1 MVKILK
7 YLYGKKIRRERSLSC
22 TVRPRLDSCWGEYST
37 QLTDSAK
44 AHRQAKGRHCICRA
58 GGCKCWAKR
67 CWLVVVMLAVCWVML
82 MLSLGVT
89 WRVKNQIFLE
99 CSTST
104 MLEIRIV
111 KLWMLTST
119 SQRKDRKWSFS
130 LKLLYV
136 TGLLAWSQIV
146 YKFIRK
152 SPNPSSETNSKWL
165 GENSK

>member
-1 MVKILK
+1 MLGGAI
-7 YLYGKKIRRERSLSC
+7 
-22 TVRPRLDSCWGEYST
+22 TYSA
-37 QLTDSAK
+37 QLTDSTQPRA
-44 AHRQAKGRHCICRA
+44 GYCICMQGMRMQSLSL
-58 GGCKCWAKR
+58 GVGWYG
-67 CWLVVVMLAVCWVML
+67 VVCWRAESCWCCR
-82 MLSLGVT
+82 SLGVT

-99 CSTST
+99 CYCSTST

-111 KLWMLTST
+111 KLWMSTST

-136 TGLLAWSQIV
+136 TGLLAWSQII

-152 SPNPSSETNSKWL
+152 SPNPNPSSETNSKWL